1 MVSRKKSRGSRIKDT
16 IDTVNVFFEPIHLQE
31 EEDNE
36 RIKRL
41 SRQILACIARAKKK
55 RRRKK
60 EQRADEIFSRD
71 FDAIFGLEG
80 VPV

>member
-1 MVSRKKSRGSRIKDT
+1 MVSRNKSKTNRLKKFVDNL
-16 IDTVNVFFEPIHLQE
+16 NVYFEPVSLQE
-31 EEDNE
+31 DDDNE

-41 SRQILACIARAKKK
+41 SRQILACIDRTKKE

-60 EQRADEIFSRD
+60 EQQDEIFSRD